1 MNWYEIIKNIYN
13 AGGYPNGIKLF
24 VNVGWITK
32 DEYKQ
37 ITGQD
42 YDTETETQPA

>member
-1 MNWYEIIKNIYN
+1 MDIKAY
-13 AGGYPNGIKLF
+13 
-24 VNVGWITK
+24 VGSWITK

-42 YDTETETQPA
+42 YDAVTETQPA